1 MRRAPQRET
10 PAALRAKVAFLR
22 RVDAYPEGTRRVE
35 LRETHFSWVF
45 LTDRHAYKLK
55 KPVRFAALD
64 YRSPQARRLNCRREV
79 RLNRRLA
86 PDVYLGVVALTR
98 DARGDLRLGG
108 RGRRMDWL
116 VKMRRLP
123 ASRTLEHAI
132 AAGRV
137 RDADLRRIAARLA
150 EFYRTA
156 RPVAIGAD
164 AYRRRFVLGVHAHR
178 RYLARPAFG
187 LPSDA
192 VEAPAEML
200 LRFLRDRGELLAQRV
215 RARRIVEGH
224 GDLRPEHIYLGTP
237 PLIVDCLEFDRALR
251 TLDPVEE
258 LAFLALECERLGAP
272 PVGARML
279 RAWRHAVADRPPPA
293 LFEFHMAW
301 RAYRRAVAA
310 ASHLDGP
317 DAAHVAK
324 WRRRARQY
332 LRLAALHARRLAPL
346 DA

>member
-22 RVDAYPEGTRRVE
+22 RADAYPERPWRVQAV
-35 LRETHFSWVF
+35 ETHFSWVF
-45 LTDRHAYKLK
+45 LAGRHAYKLK
-55 KPVRFAALD
+55 KPLRFGALD

-86 PDVYLGVVALTR
+86 PDVYLGVVALAR
-98 DARGDLRLGG
+98 DARGGLHLGG
-108 RGRRMDWL
+108 RGRRVDWL

-132 AAGRV
+132 AARRV

-150 EFYRTA
+150 GFYRAA
-156 RPVAIGAD
+156 RPLAIGVD
-164 AYRRRFVLGVHAHR
+164 AYRRHFVQGVRAHR
-178 RYLARPAFG
+178 RYLARPAFA
-187 LPSDA
+187 LAREP
-192 VEAPAEML
+192 VEAPAKAL
-200 LRFLRDRGELLAQRV
+200 LRFLRDRGELLAR
-215 RARRIVEGH
+215 RARERRIVEGH
-224 GDLRPEHIYLGTP
+224 GDLRPEHVYLGAP

-251 TLDPVEE
+251 ALDPVEE
-258 LAFLALECERLGAP
+258 LAYLALECERLGAP
-272 PVGARML
+272 ALGARLL
-279 RAWRHAVADRPPPA
+279 RAWQRTVADRPPPA

-310 ASHLDGP
+310 ASHLEDP
-317 DAAHVAK
+317 RAAHVAK

-332 LRLAALHARRLAPL
+332 LRLAALHARRLAPREE
-346 DA
+346 